1 MDETTGG
8 MNGRCREFDELLALR
23 VLGGL
28 DAADARRLD
37 AHLSSGCP
45 RCAAELAAL
54 HESLNLLPMAL
65 PEVLPSESAKA
76 RLMARV
82 RGESPERRQPS
93 ATAIGWRIAAAV
105 AGAAILTA
113 YVTGTV
119 VARRSAAVVADLHDR
134 LDRQSAELA
143 DLRRQVFQAKDAI
156 RMASAPGVHVF
167 DLAGQKGAEQASA
180 RVFWDPKGA
189 TWQLY
194 AANLPAPP
202 AGKTYQLWLITP
214 TRKISAGVFPEG
226 GTTGEA
232 LGQVRVPDDA
242 GTVVAAAITDEPA
255 GGSPQ
260 PTGSILLLGKL

>member
-1 MDETTGG
+1 VDETAGG
-8 MNGRCREFDELLALR
+8 MNGRCREFDELLPLR
-23 VLGGL
+23 VLGDL
-28 DAADARRLD
+28 EPAEAARLD
-37 AHLSSGCP
+37 AHLGSGCP

-54 HESLNLLPMAL
+54 QESLSLLPLAL
-65 PEVLPSESAKA
+65 PEVAPSESARA

-82 RGESPERRQPS
+82 RAEAQEGRSPS
-93 ATAIGWRIAAAV
+93 ASSMGWRIAAAAAV
-105 AGAAILTA
+105 AAILGA
-113 YVTGTV
+113 FVTGTI
-119 VARRSAAVVADLHDR
+119 VARRGAAVVAELHDR

-143 DLRRQVFQAKDAI
+143 DLRRQVFQAKDSI

-194 AANLPAPP
+194 AANLGAPP
-202 AGKTYQLWLITP
+202 TGKTYQLWLITP
-214 TRKISAGVFPEG
+214 TRKISAGTFSEG
-226 GTTGEA
+226 GTTEA

-242 GTVVAAAITDEPA
+242 GTVVAAAITDEPS